1 MLLAYTLNPDRS
13 DSKRIIISHLLSQIQ
28 LVRTQLITYTADL
41 LPAELDIRIG
51 AGFNSIGTI
60 LKHIAANEYVYQ
72 LTTFEGRATDEKEKE
87 FWRGASTG
95 ELILNLI
102 NGNDIE
108 YYHNLL
114 NTVRS
119 KSIENLLAKND
130 EWLYANTAYKFDS
143 PVNNYYCWFH
153 VMEDEISHLGQIK
166 ILKNQIRNLQQK
178 HL

>member
-1 MLLAYTLNPDRS
+1 MLLTYTLTPDRS
-13 DSKRIIISHLLSQIQ
+13 DTQRIIISHLLSQMQ
-28 LVRTQLITYTADL
+28 LVRTQLIAFTADL
-41 LPAELDIRIG
+41 LPFELDIRIG
-51 AGFNSIGTI
+51 PGFNSIGTI

-72 LTTFEGRATDEKEKE
+72 LATFDGRATDEQEKE

-114 NTVRS
+114 IAVRS
-119 KSIENLLAKND
+119 KSIENVLAKND

-166 ILKNQIRNLQQK
+166 ILKNQIRNQHPK